1 MLRKIEA
8 EQMVLA
14 AVRSSHGDEPIKIAG
29 DRTIERTFGWLF
41 FLTSGRPASAARGSG
56 NFPRQVIVN
65 RYSSQI
71 VASSI
76 EYTPEQFIGIYQEL
90 LAQHEAHEGDRRL
103 TTSTAAEWKQWWERR
118 VARQAVRSGLYQIGG
133 KEKAR

>member
-14 AVRSSHGDEPIKIAG
+14 AVGSRHSDATIVIAG
-29 DRTIERTFGWLF
+29 DRTIERAFGWLF
-41 FLTSGRPASAARGSG
+41 RLSAKNATTAAASDR
-56 NFPRQVIVN
+56 FPRQVIVN

-76 EYTPEQFIGIYQEL
+76 EYTQEQFIKIYEEL
-90 LAQHEAHEGDRRL
+90 LAQHEAHEGAMRL
-103 TTSTAAEWKQWWERR
+103 ATSSPAEWKQWWERR
-118 VARQAVRSGLYQIGG
+118 VARRAAQSGLYQIGG
-133 KEKAR
+133 KEKGR

>member
-14 AVRSSHGDEPIKIAG
+14 AVGSRHGDEPIGIAA
-29 DRTIERTFGWLF
+29 DRTIERAFGWLF
-41 FLTSGRPASAARGSG
+41 FLTSNDAVTAARVVTS
-56 NFPRQVIVN
+56 FPRQVIVN

-76 EYTPEQFIGIYQEL
+76 EHTPEQFIKIYEEL
-90 LAQHEAHEGDRRL
+90 LAQHEAHEGEMRL
-103 TTSTAAEWKQWWERR
+103 TTSSPMQWKQWWERR
-118 VARQAVRSGLYQIGG
+118 VARQAAQSGLYQIGG
-133 KEKAR
+133 KEKGR

>member
-14 AVRSSHGDEPIKIAG
+14 ALGARHGDDLIAIAG
-29 DRTIERTFGWLF
+29 DRTIERAFGWLF
-41 FLTSGRPASAARGSG
+41 FLTAKKAATATRPVID
-56 NFPRQVIVN
+56 FPRQVIVN

-76 EYTPEQFIGIYQEL
+76 EYTPEQFIKIYEEL
-90 LAQHEAHEGDRRL
+90 LAQHEAHEGDLRL
-103 TTSTAAEWKQWWERR
+103 TTSSPAAWKQWWERR
-118 VARQAVRSGLYQIGG
+118 VARRAAQSGLYQIGG
-133 KEKAR
+133 KER

>member
-8 EQMVLA
+8 EQMVLE
-14 AVRSSHGDEPIKIAG
+14 AVRSGHGNEPIKIAA

-41 FLTSGRPASAARGSG
+41 FLTSSDAARPARGPGS
-56 NFPRQVIVN
+56 FPRQVIVN

-76 EYTPEQFIGIYQEL
+76 EHTPEQFIGIYEEL
-90 LAQHEAHEGDRRL
+90 LAQHEAHEDDRRMR
-103 TTSTAAEWKQWWERR
+103 TSTAAEWKQWWERR
-118 VARQAVRSGLYQIGG
+118 VARRAVQSGLYQIGG
-133 KEKAR
+133 KDKGR